1 MPTVREAR
9 KFTNIPGIDD
19 KEGYEFIPDLD
30 VGGDYAEQLP
40 GEGTYSVVGPSG
52 RESFSIEQ
60 QALTDFDRRE
70 DFKRVVYDQIGGNP
84 NDISED
90 KALKEFEMRDGYK
103 GLFNHVFSGHLNWI
117 DRNRMTPEQ
126 KIYWNQAVTRERAAI
141 AGREVQKKQEL
152 TAKYNDMMGQFDRQ
166 FKMAEAARKETRK
179 EIKAKAKA
187 EAKAKKAAEKA
198 RVKARKISPA
208 KLKAYRTETA
218 GWDGRQFID
227 EKEKPVEISQID
239 LEIINKTSKE
249 ARQGEFVPVPRVDPE
264 TGILPAIGEFT
275 GLWERG
281 EVTTDTYF
289 QLPLIEDDN
298 LEAIAES
305 AREIQEISKTDEAAG
320 QILREAL
327 DGRVRENLAPESI
340 ASLAEMIKTAA
351 PPEAPEAPE
360 GEAPTLAVSM
370 EALRNEF
377 RAAQQSGNQAQK
389 LAFTEKIKGLPAETQ
404 KQFMAGT
411 RQKPRGTIKTPTK
424 TVIAPLTESEQRR
437 KGYAQRTKSRQGR
450 RERTLQK
457 AQ

>member
-9 KFTNIPGIDD
+9 KFTNIPGQ
-19 KEGYEFIPDLD
+19 EGYEFIPELD

-40 GEGTYSVVGPSG
+40 GEGTYSVIGPSE
-52 RESFSIEQ
+52 REPLSVEQ

-84 NDISED
+84 DDISEEN
-90 KALKEFEMRDGYK
+90 ALKEFEMRDGYK

-126 KIYWNQAVTRERAAI
+126 KTYWNQAVTRERAAI
-141 AGREVQKKQEL
+141 AGREREKKQEL
-152 TAKYNDMMGQFDRQ
+152 TAKYNDVMGQFDRQ

-179 EIKAKAKA
+179 EVKA
-187 EAKAKKAAEKA
+187 EAKARKAAEKA
-198 RVKARKISPA
+198 RLKARKVSPA
-208 KLKAYRTETA
+208 KLKSFRTETA
-218 GWDGRQFID
+218 GWDGRQFLD

-239 LEIINKTSKE
+239 LEIINKTAKE

-264 TGILPAIGEFT
+264 TGILPTIGEFT

-327 DGRVRENLAPESI
+327 DSRVRENLAPESI
-340 ASLAEMIKTAA
+340 ASLAERIRT
-351 PPEAPEAPE
+351 EAPFEAPE

-377 RAAQQSGNQAQK
+377 RAAQRSGDQAQK

-411 RQKPRGTIKTPTK
+411 RQKTRGTIKTPTK
-424 TVIAPLTESEQRR
+424 TVIAPQTEREQRR
-437 KGYAQRTKSRQGR
+437 KGYAQRTRARQGR
-450 RERTLQK
+450 RERSLQQ